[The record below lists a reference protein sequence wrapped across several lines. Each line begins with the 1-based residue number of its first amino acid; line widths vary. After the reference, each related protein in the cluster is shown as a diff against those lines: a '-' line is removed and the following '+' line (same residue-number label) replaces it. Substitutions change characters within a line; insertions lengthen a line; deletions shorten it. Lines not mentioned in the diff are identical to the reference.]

1 MSSPARI
8 DVLVYGASGFTGYFI
23 AARIAWHVSA
33 GRLTSYALCGRDASR
48 LAAVASRLASAGLPA
63 PAALLLA
70 DARDE
75 AALRAAFCRA
85 SLVISAAGPFAPL
98 GLGVASA
105 CVAAGSHYLDICGEP
120 LALERTASALSAAA
134 RAAAVSA
141 AGASAVT

>member
-8 DVLVYGASGFTGYFI
+8 DVLVYGASGFTGEFI

-75 AALRAAFCRA
+75 AALRAA
-85 SLVISAAGPFAPL
+85 IAADARQACGLIANAPL
-98 GLGVASA
+98 TGA
-105 CVAAGSHYLDICGEP
+105 P
-120 LALERTASALSAAA
+120 R
-134 RAAAVSA
+134 RA
-141 AGASAVT
+141 TRM